1 MEAKR
6 RCCREEGC
14 VFGWEPGIG
23 DPTFYGWA
31 TVAAYAVAALCCLRA
46 STRGPSRERRFWF
59 VLAVVM
65 VFLAI
70 NKQLDLQTLFTDIG
84 RFEARAHGWYA
95 QRHEY
100 QAAFIAVAAVLALVV
115 MLTLLRRAR
124 RASGPVRGA
133 IVGLGLLLLFVLVRA
148 SSFHRVDWLINLR
161 LAGLRANHLM
171 ELGGIAIVTVF
182 ALMAAKRKGGR
193 RLASA

>member
-1 MEAKR
+1 L
-6 RCCREEGC
+6 
-14 VFGWEPGIG
+14 FGWEPGIG
-23 DPTFYGWA
+23 DPTLYGWA
-31 TVAAYAVAALCCLRA
+31 TVAAYAVAALCCWRA
-46 STRGPSRERRFWF
+46 SARGPARERRFWL
-59 VLAVVM
+59 VLAAVM
-65 VFLAI
+65 AFLAI

-100 QAAFIAVAAVLALVV
+100 QVAFIAAVAVLALVV
-115 MLTLLRRAR
+115 ILTLLRRAR
-124 RASGPVRGA
+124 RSSGPVRGA

-148 SSFHRVDWLINLR
+148 SSFHKIDWFINLR

-171 ELGGIAIVTVF
+171 ELGGIALVTIF

>member
-23 DPTFYGWA
+23 DPSLYGWL
-31 TVAAYAVAALCCLRA
+31 TVAAYAAAALCCWRA
-46 STRGPSRERRFWF
+46 SKRGPSRERRFWF
-59 VLAVVM
+59 VLAAVM
-65 VFLAI
+65 AFLAV

-100 QAAFIAVAAVLALVV
+100 QLVFIGAVAVLGLIVI
-115 MLTLLRRAR
+115 LTLLRRAR

-148 SSFHRVDWLINLR
+148 SSFNKVDWFINLR

-171 ELGGIAIVTVF
+171 ELGGIALVTVF
-182 ALMAAKRKGGR
+182 ALVAAKRKGGR
-193 RLASA
+193 RLASV